1 MPEVAINEHGD
12 TPIPEYKIR
21 TARQISGMGLEGKA
35 SVAEQTGY
43 DALGPRIAPLDLSH
57 DCAALFG
64 GHDVAPVATQAAG
77 LGMLPVCGRLFA
89 SLGHKL
95 PSGRRPIRVTS
106 LNL

>member
-1 MPEVAINEHGD
+1 
-12 TPIPEYKIR
+12 
-21 TARQISGMGLEGKA
+21 
-35 SVAEQTGY
+35 
-43 DALGPRIAPLDLSH
+43 
-57 DCAALFG
+57 
-64 GHDVAPVATQAAG
+64 VATQAAG